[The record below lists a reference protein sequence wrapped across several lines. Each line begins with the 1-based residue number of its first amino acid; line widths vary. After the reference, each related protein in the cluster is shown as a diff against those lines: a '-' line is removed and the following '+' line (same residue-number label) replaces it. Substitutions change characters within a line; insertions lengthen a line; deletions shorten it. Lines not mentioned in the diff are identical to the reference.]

1 MRKFIVCLVLG
12 LSFLPGAVPA
22 QPSRPLAFNPVHSL
36 TTWYTDRTP
45 VDIEVVGGF
54 DSKSVLRIRLERAF
68 VQYLIARETT
78 IVSFGLDKDTGLP
91 ASLFSAVSPQGEL
104 DRIPSVPSVPVPE
117 RLTRLLNI
125 KIASNSSALSLRQTS
140 DRLRTCAGEP
150 EDKDLLAFNVD
161 NSGRCRRSSFPGGS
175 RHIAKYDD
183 DLLLPIQCHEPGFR
197 GAGCRV
203 RFPFEGF
210 SVEVAFHQNHLSH
223 WREIVDH
230 AAAFLRSK
238 QYRAG

>member
-22 QPSRPLAFNPVHSL
+22 QPSRPLAFNPVRSL

-104 DRIPSVPSVPVPE
+104 DRIPGVPVSSGSGTPDAIAEHQDCKQFVGFVTATDE
-117 RLTRLLNI
+117 RP
-125 KIASNSSALSLRQTS
+125 AA
-140 DRLRTCAGEP
+140 DM
-150 EDKDLLAFNVD
+150 
-161 NSGRCRRSSFPGGS
+161 CRR
-175 RHIAKYDD
+175 A
-183 DLLLPIQCHEPGFR
+183 
-197 GAGCRV
+197 
-203 RFPFEGF
+203 
-210 SVEVAFHQNHLSH
+210 
-223 WREIVDH
+223 
-230 AAAFLRSK
+230 
-238 QYRAG
+238 

>member
-22 QPSRPLAFNPVHSL
+22 QPSRPLAFNPVRSL

-78 IVSFGLDKDTGLP
+78 IVSFGLDKDTGIP
-91 ASLFSAVSPQGEL
+91 ASLFSAVSPLGEL
-104 DRIPSVPSVPVPE
+104 DRIPGVPSVPVPE

-140 DRLRTCAGEP
+140 DGCGHVPASLRTRICLRSTWTIAAGAAAHP
-150 EDKDLLAFNVD
+150 FRAGAAISRNTMTTFCYRSSVMSLAFAAQAAE
-161 NSGRCRRSSFPGGS
+161 F
-175 RHIAKYDD
+175 
-183 DLLLPIQCHEPGFR
+183 
-197 GAGCRV
+197 
-203 RFPFEGF
+203 
-210 SVEVAFHQNHLSH
+210 AFHSRGLASR
-223 WREIVDH
+223 W
-230 AAAFLRSK
+230 
-238 QYRAG
+238 